1 MVQRNSGI
9 KLGGGAINGLDETTI
24 LYGKGQNIVNL
35 DFNNITINPLNFK
48 YPLIFTSN
56 VYFNNDLT
64 SNEITIDS
72 NYIYSKTDVDNIFQ
86 PKLIPNNGI
95 NINNNS
101 NISVDFT
108 KSGFTNNQSNIY
120 TTIPYF
126 GVGTSNPLDSLH
138 IKNDN
143 AAIIIDNN
151 INKFKFANTGNY
163 LSIGSDNGHNEI
175 IENDIY
181 FKNQFKIHRDA
192 PIESLIIDNFG
203 MIKIISNINVNN
215 ETYLSDKIFINN
227 SNIINW
233 LSLNGLASYDY
244 VKNNINTDPTA
255 IIIGVGKNITELDYN
270 NITNNKLTFTYPLIS
285 NITTNNISFDVA
297 AIGWDKTT
305 DVIYTNKF
313 KLGIG
318 TSDPLGLVHIGS
330 STFSSVNSYRNDG
343 TLVLSK
349 STLTRNAN
357 FKFGF
362 DDNFNFIFGNLN
374 STTWNSQF
382 IINNNAPN
390 NSLTITNSGNI
401 NINNSLNI
409 NSNLILNG
417 GIILNKFNI
426 DYSNNN
432 FILGNSLLILN
443 NSGFIGIGTTPDN
456 IYTLSVEGHIKTS
469 SNIYANDIFINNG
482 TFLNL
487 NLNTIN
493 ITSTIRSSNCIL
505 SSNLVSRNVSNLSLI
520 STRNLFTSNLITST
534 NINTTNISST
544 GTYTANIINA
554 SNIISSNL
562 NIIGDTYISSNLISS
577 NSSFSNL
584 NSINCIIDNINAIN
598 INSIN
603 SINCDNNI
611 NAANIISGTINGTV
625 SLTTP
630 LLNSITINATSI
642 NINDITTS
650 NIISSNLI
658 ASILTIDNISI
669 TKDNIITPLTT
680 STSIVSTNVFT
691 NSLTATES
699 ITSSKSI
706 KCNSLSTTN
715 INCDNR
721 IAIDVTN
728 PIADIHIGNS
738 QKVTNNPS
746 LIITNRNNNFKIGYD
761 NRNTNFIFGKY
772 EHNNA
777 LWTSQL
783 SINNGAPTNSL
794 TINALGNIG
803 IGKNNDNVRDYKLD
817 INGSL
822 NATNLFQN
830 NEKVL
835 STADINSI
843 VNNSLT
849 PYITSN
855 IVVNTYSTINYVN
868 DKIDENTT
876 YIENTI
882 TKVLAQ
888 DSNVY
893 TSQKRYPTNII
904 NSLNI
909 SLPSLYFSSIYAIKE
924 TIAETIIINNE
935 EVSYEYEIYSSSAP
949 SIGVKNKSFLFEY
962 TTRSSLYSVKWSE
975 SNYYNA
981 ETNTYTTFNENN
993 IPQIMKDS
1001 PFYTVTSSIEGYLR
1015 KYVGDYIIFKF
1026 NQPIILSKFIFYILT
1041 ENIKNGPGNWIC
1053 IASND
1058 PSSNNSWN
1066 IIRSASL
1073 DILTQLNRSA
1083 YKIYDNNLSYYEKNV
1098 EGDIPYL
1105 YYAFIFNKLVF
1116 GILNT
1121 FLDPGMTLE
1130 LTRIEFY
1137 GRYKIQTIYVTS
1149 NLLDNTL
1156 DNYATINQ
1164 LNQKL
1169 NKNIT
1174 FTYPLS
1180 IDQYYQNITFDVDVL
1195 LNASQNNQELSNL
1208 IVDYINN
1215 QTSTWKSDLQNA
1227 NNIYYSYSG
1236 CVGIGSTLI
1245 NTTNISDLKLD
1256 IHGRIR
1262 TSNINVISTINAGNL
1277 IGNGDGITNINYNN
1291 IPNKPDL
1298 KNLNNWN
1305 ININNNIYASSSSKI
1320 GIGHVF
1326 GNFLD
1331 ATLSVNGSISA
1342 NSTIIGNN
1350 FQENGILLTNKYL
1363 TINNADIN
1371 YFKKNGG
1378 TITGAVGINSAP
1390 LDGFMLNVNG
1400 NINST
1405 NTINAINIQENG
1417 INIASK
1423 YITIQDANNFYL
1435 SKFNGGSI
1443 DGNVIINDNIGIG
1456 TSITEGYKLN
1466 INGNSFFLGNI
1477 ITTGSIN
1484 QNNSSQSN
1492 IFIGNVGIGTTIHNN
1507 YNLFVSGDISLNRTL
1522 ISGFINQNN
1531 SSQSNIFLGNI
1542 GIGTTI
1548 PNSYN
1553 LFVPGNTNLNTTLIT
1568 GFINQNNSSQSN
1580 IFLGRIGIGTTNPDN
1595 YHLNVNGNS
1604 YFNGNSLITGFINQN
1619 NSSQSNIFLGKIG
1632 IGTNDSG
1639 NYNLNING
1647 SLNAISIYN
1656 NDSLIDF
1663 NSYATKT
1670 LLNNTINNYA
1680 TLLYVDNNYVNNTV
1694 FNNKFILYSQTGA
1707 DPNYFKLTENN
1718 IVSGNTTFSGLINS
1732 LNISNSSNINSSNLF
1747 TSNLIVYN
1755 NIGIN
1760 TTISSTFKFN
1770 INGSIYS
1777 SNNIQ
1782 CAGNL
1787 NEGGVNLVDKYLTIT
1802 NANNNYLS
1810 LNGGSISG
1818 NIGIGTVSIPSLR
1831 VNVNGSI
1838 YSSNN
1843 IQCAGNLNE
1852 GGINLINKYL
1862 TITNANQ
1869 NYLSLNGGTIIN
1881 NLTINN
1887 NVGIGFT
1894 ATAAYKLYVNGNIYC
1909 ANTISEN
1916 GILLSNKYLSLID
1929 GGTVLGNV
1937 GIGTLASSSIKL
1949 NVAGSIY
1956 SSNDIICAGNLNEG
1970 GVNLSDKYLKI
1981 ANAAQFL
1988 ITGDFLNNQPNLQK
2002 KIGFKFICNKPIILN
2017 NETYYKYDINI
2028 SHHVKDKID
2037 NTDMTNYR
2045 IFNIKCF
2052 STIGIFTTMTANKP
2066 PNILQYDVYM
2076 SSLPSINICAI
2087 GFPSNYYLNK
2097 ITAGDIC
2104 LLKTTNYNYIS
2115 VISKTNNNNISC
2127 IISDFL
2133 F

>member
-1507 YNLFVSGDISLNRTL
+1507 YNLFVSSITPMLMTKRIGFVVGSKLGIFKSLFHNIVKRILTL
-1522 ISGFINQNN
+1522 SILIY
-1531 SSQSNIFLGNI
+1531 IFSFGN
-1542 GIGTTI
+1542 
-1548 PNSYN
+1548 
-1553 LFVPGNTNLNTTLIT
+1553 
-1568 GFINQNNSSQSN
+1568 
-1580 IFLGRIGIGTTNPDN
+1580 LGRG
-1595 YHLNVNGNS
+1595 
-1604 YFNGNSLITGFINQN
+1604 
-1619 NSSQSNIFLGKIG
+1619 
-1632 IGTNDSG
+1632 
-1639 NYNLNING
+1639 
-1647 SLNAISIYN
+1647 
-1656 NDSLIDF
+1656 
-1663 NSYATKT
+1663 
-1670 LLNNTINNYA
+1670 
-1680 TLLYVDNNYVNNTV
+1680 
-1694 FNNKFILYSQTGA
+1694 
-1707 DPNYFKLTENN
+1707 
-1718 IVSGNTTFSGLINS
+1718 TFSSFFPND
-1732 LNISNSSNINSSNLF
+1732 
-1747 TSNLIVYN
+1747 
-1755 NIGIN
+1755 
-1760 TTISSTFKFN
+1760 
-1770 INGSIYS
+1770 
-1777 SNNIQ
+1777 
-1782 CAGNL
+1782 
-1787 NEGGVNLVDKYLTIT
+1787 GV
-1802 NANNNYLS
+1802 
-1810 LNGGSISG
+1810 
-1818 NIGIGTVSIPSLR
+1818 
-1831 VNVNGSI
+1831 
-1838 YSSNN
+1838 
-1843 IQCAGNLNE
+1843 
-1852 GGINLINKYL
+1852 
-1862 TITNANQ
+1862 
-1869 NYLSLNGGTIIN
+1869 
-1881 NLTINN
+1881 
-1887 NVGIGFT
+1887 
-1894 ATAAYKLYVNGNIYC
+1894 
-1909 ANTISEN
+1909 
-1916 GILLSNKYLSLID
+1916 
-1929 GGTVLGNV
+1929 
-1937 GIGTLASSSIKL
+1937 
-1949 NVAGSIY
+1949 
-1956 SSNDIICAGNLNEG
+1956 
-1970 GVNLSDKYLKI
+1970 
-1981 ANAAQFL
+1981 
-1988 ITGDFLNNQPNLQK
+1988 
-2002 KIGFKFICNKPIILN
+2002 
-2017 NETYYKYDINI
+2017 
-2028 SHHVKDKID
+2028 
-2037 NTDMTNYR
+2037 
-2045 IFNIKCF
+2045 
-2052 STIGIFTTMTANKP
+2052 
-2066 PNILQYDVYM
+2066 
-2076 SSLPSINICAI
+2076 
-2087 GFPSNYYLNK
+2087 
-2097 ITAGDIC
+2097 
-2104 LLKTTNYNYIS
+2104 
-2115 VISKTNNNNISC
+2115 
-2127 IISDFL
+2127 
-2133 F
+2133 